1 MMTAEQLK
9 ASILQ
14 MAMQGK
20 LVEQRAEEGTGE
32 ELLKTITKKF
42 DTPKSFSINEEEI
55 TFEIPE
61 SWAWTKVGNVT
72 ILYNG
77 RAFKP
82 SDWTEDGLPIVRIQN
97 LNDENAPFNRYNGV
111 FDEEYHLYGE
121 ELLFAWSGTPGTSF
135 GAHIWKRQEAVLN
148 QHIFRIEFPEKYINK
163 KYFAYALNF
172 QVLNLIR
179 LAHGSAGLQH
189 VTKGNFQNTLIP
201 LPPLEEQKR
210 IVAKIEELMPFVEQY
225 AKAST
230 RLNSLNASFPDQMK
244 KAILQQAVMGKL
256 VPQDP
261 NDEPASVL
269 LKKIAEEKQKL
280 IKEEKIKKDK
290 NTSLIFR
297 EGQSWYE
304 LIGGKKICIDE
315 EVPYDIPENWSWVRL
330 NELGD
335 YKKGPFGSALT
346 KSMFVPAGPNSVKV
360 YEQKNAIQKDWTL
373 GEYYIKREYYDDKM
387 SGFTVESGD
396 VIVSCAGTI
405 GETYVMPKDI
415 ELGIINQALMR
426 IKIYNPMN
434 VAYFLMYFDY
444 IIKESAREQSKGSAI
459 KNIPPFAVFKRLL
472 FPMPPLAEQDRILE
486 KLKCMDAQISRLK
499 SK

>member
-97 LNDENAPFNRYNGV
+97 LNDENAPFNRYNDV

-225 AKAST
+225 AKTST
-230 RLNSLNASFPDQMK
+230 RLNTLNASFPDRMK
-244 KAILQQAVMGKL
+244 KSILQQAVMGKL

-261 NDEPASVL
+261 KDEPASVL
-269 LKKIAEEKQKL
+269 LKKIAEEKLKL
-280 IKEEKIKKDK
+280 IKEGKIKKLK
-290 NTSLIFR
+290 ALPAIT
-297 EGQSWYE
+297 E
-304 LIGGKKICIDE
+304 DE
-315 EVPYDIPENWSWVRL
+315 IPFDIPESWEWVQL
-330 NELGD
+330 DELAIFENGD
-335 YKKGPFGSALT
+335 RGKNYPNKSEYVQSGVAWINTSHIKPNGYLTTTEMNYITREKFETLRSGKIKENDLVFCLRGATYGKVSRVEPYTEGAVASSLMIIRPIISILRDYLLLYLKTPLAFSELAKYANGSAQPNLGA
-346 KSMFVPAGPNSVKV
+346 KDVRKYLVP
-360 YEQKNAIQKDWTL
+360 L
-373 GEYYIKREYYDDKM
+373 
-387 SGFTVESGD
+387 
-396 VIVSCAGTI
+396 
-405 GETYVMPKDI
+405 
-415 ELGIINQALMR
+415 
-426 IKIYNPMN
+426 
-434 VAYFLMYFDY
+434 
-444 IIKESAREQSKGSAI
+444 
-459 KNIPPFAVFKRLL
+459 
-472 FPMPPLAEQDRILE
+472 PPLKEQNRILE
-486 KLKCMDAQISRLK
+486 CVEEILPKLDDLRK
-499 SK
+499 

>member
-20 LVEQRAEEGTGE
+20 LVEQRAGEGTGE

-42 DTPKSFSINEEEI
+42 DTPKTFSINEEEI

-135 GAHIWKRQEAVLN
+135 GAHIWRRQEAVLN

-230 RLNSLNASFPDQMK
+230 RLNTLNASFPDQMK
-244 KAILQQAVMGKL
+244 KSILQQAVMGKL

-280 IKEEKIKKDK
+280 IKEGKTKKQK
-290 NTSLIFR
+290 ALPAIT
-297 EGQSWYE
+297 
-304 LIGGKKICIDE
+304 E
-315 EVPYDIPENWSWVRL
+315 EEIPFDIPESWAWVRL
-330 NELGD
+330 GELCEVVTGRLDANAQDKNGKYPFFTCGEEVYTTKD
-335 YKKGPFGSALT
+335 YAFDCDAIQLGGNNAAGIYKMHRFAGKFNAYQRVYVISGRSKYEMDYIYCVIKFWLPSLRVSSQGTTTRFIKLGQVTEML
-346 KSMFVPAGPNSVKV
+346 VPYPPVN
-360 YEQKNAIQKDWTL
+360 EQK
-373 GEYYIKREYYDDKM
+373 R
-387 SGFTVESGD
+387 
-396 VIVSCAGTI
+396 IV
-405 GETYVMPKDI
+405 
-415 ELGIINQALMR
+415 
-426 IKIYNPMN
+426 
-434 VAYFLMYFDY
+434 
-444 IIKESAREQSKGSAI
+444 
-459 KNIPPFAVFKRLL
+459 
-472 FPMPPLAEQDRILE
+472 E
-486 KLKCMDAQISRLK
+486 KLSQAISYLSQMRGK
-499 SK
+499 TSKTHPVYYPKGLMEL

>member
-20 LVEQRAEEGTGE
+20 LVEQRAEEGTGT

-55 TFEIPE
+55 AFEIPE

-97 LNDENAPFNRYNGV
+97 LNDENALFNRYNGV
-111 FDEEYHLYGE
+111 FDEVYHLYGE

-135 GAHIWKRQEAVLN
+135 GAHIWRRQEAVLN
-148 QHIFRIEFPEKYINK
+148 QHIFRIEFPEEYIDK

-189 VTKGNFQNTLIP
+189 VTKGNFQNSLIP
-201 LPPLEEQKR
+201 IPPLEEQKR

-230 RLNSLNASFPDQMK
+230 RLNTLNASFPNQMK
-244 KAILQQAVMGKL
+244 KSILQQAVMGKL
-256 VPQDP
+256 VPQNP
-261 NDEPASVL
+261 KDEPASVL

-280 IKEEKIKKDK
+280 IKEGKIKKQK
-290 NTSLIFR
+290 SLPTIT
-297 EGQSWYE
+297 E
-304 LIGGKKICIDE
+304 DE
-315 EVPYDIPENWSWVRL
+315 IPFDIPESWEWVRL
-330 NELGD
+330 NEIIENVPANGFSPKGVDYPTD
-335 YKKGPFGSALT
+335 YKNLTLTATTSGTFKANAFKYVDITKEQAEKYFLKEDDILIQRSNSRELVGTACLYTEESNKYIYPDLMMRIHALDGIW
-346 KSMFVPAGPNSVKV
+346 SQYLVM
-360 YEQKNAIQKDWTL
+360 TL
-373 GEYYIKREYYDDKM
+373 QSPYVREYYQQNA
-387 SGFTVESGD
+387 SGS
-396 VIVSCAGTI
+396 SQS
-405 GETYVMPKDI
+405 MPK
-415 ELGIINQALMR
+415 INQSIVENTL
-426 IKIYNPMN
+426 IP
-434 VAYFLMYFDY
+434 
-444 IIKESAREQSKGSAI
+444 
-459 KNIPPFAVFKRLL
+459 IPPLHEQNKIVHAVKSLIPILL
-472 FPMPPLAEQDRILE
+472 SL
-486 KLKCMDAQISRLK
+486 S
-499 SK
+499 

>member
-20 LVEQRAEEGTGE
+20 LVEQRAGEGTGE

-42 DTPKSFSINEEEI
+42 DTPKTFSINEEEI

-135 GAHIWKRQEAVLN
+135 GAHIWRRQEAVLN

-230 RLNSLNASFPDQMK
+230 RLNTLNASFPDQMK
-244 KAILQQAVMGKL
+244 KSILQQAVMGKL

-280 IKEEKIKKDK
+280 IKEGKIKKQEALPAI
-290 NTSLIFR
+290 T
-297 EGQSWYE
+297 E
-304 LIGGKKICIDE
+304 DE
-315 EVPYDIPENWSWVRL
+315 IPFDIPESWEWVQL
-330 NELGD
+330 DELVIFENGD
-335 YKKGPFGSALT
+335 RGKNYPNKSEYVQSGVAWINTGHIKPNGYLTTSEMNYITREKFESLRSGKIEANDLVFCLRGATYGKVSRVEPYTEGAVASSLMIIRPIISILRDYLLLYLKTPLAFSELTKYANGSAQPNLGA
-346 KSMFVPAGPNSVKV
+346 KDVRKYLVPLPPLK
-360 YEQKNAIQKDWTL
+360 EQK
-373 GEYYIKREYYDDKM
+373 
-387 SGFTVESGD
+387 
-396 VIVSCAGTI
+396 
-405 GETYVMPKDI
+405 
-415 ELGIINQALMR
+415 
-426 IKIYNPMN
+426 
-434 VAYFLMYFDY
+434 
-444 IIKESAREQSKGSAI
+444 
-459 KNIPPFAVFKRLL
+459 
-472 FPMPPLAEQDRILE
+472 RILE
-486 KLKCMDAQISRLK
+486 CVEEILPKLDDLHK
-499 SK
+499 

>member
-135 GAHIWKRQEAVLN
+135 GAHIWRRQEAVLN

-230 RLNSLNASFPDQMK
+230 RLNTLNASFPEQMK
-244 KAILQQAVMGKL
+244 KSILQQAVMGKL
-256 VPQDP
+256 MPQDP
-261 NDEPASVL
+261 SDEPASVL
-269 LKKIAEEKQKL
+269 LEKIAEEKQKL
-280 IKEEKIKKDK
+280 IKEGKIKKQK
-290 NTSLIFR
+290 TLPTIT
-297 EGQSWYE
+297 E
-304 LIGGKKICIDE
+304 DE
-315 EVPYDIPENWSWVRL
+315 IPFDIPESWEWVRL
-330 NELGD
+330 NEIIENVPANGFSPKGVDYPTD
-335 YKKGPFGSALT
+335 YKNLTLTATTSGTFKANAFKYVDITKEQAEKYFLKEDDILIQRSNSRELVGTACLYTEESDKYIYPDLMMRIHALDGMW
-346 KSMFVPAGPNSVKV
+346 SQYLVM
-360 YEQKNAIQKDWTL
+360 TL
-373 GEYYIKREYYDDKM
+373 QSPYVREYYQQNA
-387 SGFTVESGD
+387 SGS
-396 VIVSCAGTI
+396 SQS
-405 GETYVMPKDI
+405 MPK
-415 ELGIINQALMR
+415 INQSIVGNTL
-426 IKIYNPMN
+426 IP
-434 VAYFLMYFDY
+434 
-444 IIKESAREQSKGSAI
+444 
-459 KNIPPFAVFKRLL
+459 IPPLHEQKEIVQTVNRLIPTL
-472 FPMPPLAEQDRILE
+472 SSLCQ
-486 KLKCMDAQISRLK
+486 
-499 SK
+499 

>member
-225 AKAST
+225 AKTST
-230 RLNSLNASFPDQMK
+230 RLNTLNASFPDRMK
-244 KAILQQAVMGKL
+244 KSILQQAVMGKL

-261 NDEPASVL
+261 KDEPASVL
-269 LKKIAEEKQKL
+269 LKKIAEEKLKL
-280 IKEEKIKKDK
+280 IKEGKIKKLK
-290 NTSLIFR
+290 ALPAIT
-297 EGQSWYE
+297 E
-304 LIGGKKICIDE
+304 DE
-315 EVPYDIPENWSWVRL
+315 IPFDIPESWEWVQL
-330 NELGD
+330 DELAIFENGD
-335 YKKGPFGSALT
+335 RGKNYPNKSEYVQSGVAWINTSHIKPNGYLTTTEMNYITREKFETLRSGKIKENDLVFCLRGATYGKVSRVEPYTEGAVASSLMIIRPIISILRDYLLLYLKTPLAFSELAKYANGSAQPNLGA
-346 KSMFVPAGPNSVKV
+346 KDVRKYLVP
-360 YEQKNAIQKDWTL
+360 L
-373 GEYYIKREYYDDKM
+373 
-387 SGFTVESGD
+387 
-396 VIVSCAGTI
+396 
-405 GETYVMPKDI
+405 
-415 ELGIINQALMR
+415 
-426 IKIYNPMN
+426 
-434 VAYFLMYFDY
+434 
-444 IIKESAREQSKGSAI
+444 
-459 KNIPPFAVFKRLL
+459 
-472 FPMPPLAEQDRILE
+472 PPLKEQNRILE
-486 KLKCMDAQISRLK
+486 CVEEILPKLDDLRK
-499 SK
+499 

>member
-1 MMTAEQLK
+1 
-9 ASILQ
+9 
-14 MAMQGK
+14 MQGK
-20 LVEQRAEEGTGE
+20 LVEQRAGEGTGE

-42 DTPKSFSINEEEI
+42 DTPKTFSINEEEI

-135 GAHIWKRQEAVLN
+135 GAHIWRRQEAVLN

-230 RLNSLNASFPDQMK
+230 RLNTLNASFPDQMK
-244 KAILQQAVMGKL
+244 KSILQQAVMGKL

-280 IKEEKIKKDK
+280 IKEGKTKKQK
-290 NTSLIFR
+290 ALPAIT
-297 EGQSWYE
+297 
-304 LIGGKKICIDE
+304 E
-315 EVPYDIPENWSWVRL
+315 EEIPFDIPESWAWVRL
-330 NELGD
+330 GELCEVVTGRLDANAQDKNGKYPFFTCGEEVYTTKD
-335 YKKGPFGSALT
+335 YAFDCDAIQLGGNNAAGIYKMHRFAGKFNAYQRVYVISGRSKYEMDYIYCVIKFWLPSLRVSSQGTTTRFIKLGQVTEML
-346 KSMFVPAGPNSVKV
+346 VPYPPVN
-360 YEQKNAIQKDWTL
+360 EQK
-373 GEYYIKREYYDDKM
+373 R
-387 SGFTVESGD
+387 
-396 VIVSCAGTI
+396 IV
-405 GETYVMPKDI
+405 
-415 ELGIINQALMR
+415 
-426 IKIYNPMN
+426 
-434 VAYFLMYFDY
+434 
-444 IIKESAREQSKGSAI
+444 
-459 KNIPPFAVFKRLL
+459 
-472 FPMPPLAEQDRILE
+472 E
-486 KLKCMDAQISRLK
+486 KLSQAISYLSQMRGK
-499 SK
+499 TSKTHPVYYPKGLMEL